1 MKQFINEI
9 KRMQQL
15 AGVIN
20 ESQDVEESI
29 GKALGTAALVG
40 ATMFGSP
47 EKSMAQSPQTIEKST
62 QTKLSDEEVGDKMWH
77 IYDSH
82 RSKVNLE
89 QLGPELIKLIS
100 AASKEAMEYGYPYES
115 VKKLGRAVK
124 KVPAAMAL
132 VNTDEEKLRAASM
145 RGYDDI
151 NETVN
156 EALAKFRKNKYNN

>member
-1 MKQFINEI
+1 MKQPINEI

-20 ESQDVEESI
+20 ESQDIEESI
-29 GKALGTAALVG
+29 GKTLGTAALG
-40 ATMFGSP
+40 AALALGSP
-47 EKSMAQSPQTIEKST
+47 KTATAQSPQQIEKST
-62 QTKLSDEEVGDKMWH
+62 QINLSDEEAGNKMWH

-82 RSKVNLE
+82 RSTVDLE

-124 KVPAAMAL
+124 KVPVAMNL
-132 VNTDEEKLRAASM
+132 INTDEEKLRAASM

-151 NETVN
+151 NEIVN
-156 EALAKFRKNKYNN
+156 EALAKFRKK